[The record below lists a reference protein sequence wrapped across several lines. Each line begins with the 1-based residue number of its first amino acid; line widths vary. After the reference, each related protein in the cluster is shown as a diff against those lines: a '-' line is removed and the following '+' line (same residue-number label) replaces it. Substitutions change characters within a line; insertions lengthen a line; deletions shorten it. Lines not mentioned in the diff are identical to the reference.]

1 MIGEVISCHVA
12 KPVRLS
18 AWQDYRVATCLK
30 AGIRVGDQI
39 IIISTVGFVD
49 M

>member
-1 MIGEVISCHVA
+1 MIGDVISCHVA

-30 AGIRVGDQI
+30 AGISVRDQTISRVGL
-39 IIISTVGFVD
+39 VD
-49 M
+49 NYY